1 VKNGV
6 LSKHNLYALK
16 VIETTLSAIID
27 ALPECNTMDKETK
40 RVFDHMLNARSFTR
54 LALAGQKEGK

>member
-6 LSKHNLYALK
+6 LPPDFIASLNAIVDLQ
-16 VIETTLSAIID
+16 TTMID
-27 ALPECNTMDKETK
+27 AMPDRKALDLESQ